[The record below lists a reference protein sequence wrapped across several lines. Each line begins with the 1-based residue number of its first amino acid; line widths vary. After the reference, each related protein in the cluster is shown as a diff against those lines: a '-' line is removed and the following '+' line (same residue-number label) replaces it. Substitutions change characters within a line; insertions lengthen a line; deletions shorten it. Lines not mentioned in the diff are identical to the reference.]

1 MYKLGWKVINYKSN
15 PGSAFITPTMKGFVR
30 YPFSKKTTPQPGC
43 GPLCVFGKKT
53 DAERFARQFHG
64 RKAYPCAY
72 RPSIYNQVW
81 RSVNSSVIR
90 LLEFLPKGTVLADE
104 VVLLKEAPRGP
115 GN

>member
-43 GPLCVFGKKT
+43 GPLCVFWKKA

-81 RSVNSSVIR
+81 RSAR
-90 LLEFLPKGTVLADE
+90 GTKTGFEYLFEGTVLADE
-104 VVLLKEAPRGP
+104 VILLKEAPRGT